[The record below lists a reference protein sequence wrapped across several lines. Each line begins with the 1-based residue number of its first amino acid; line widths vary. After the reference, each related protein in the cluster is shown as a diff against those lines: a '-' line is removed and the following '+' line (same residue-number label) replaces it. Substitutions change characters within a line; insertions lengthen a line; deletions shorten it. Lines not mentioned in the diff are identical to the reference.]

1 MTREDCTIFEEFE
14 MATASTTKE
23 HLLERAGTP
32 YSIERE
38 IDLNRKTRTAFS
50 LDLVEDNDEGAI
62 GSRVAEASRV
72 LSPGKWTVVNERHP
86 KPRRDGHRSLPSL
99 T

>member
-62 GSRVAEASRV
+62 GSRVAEVSNKCQVLDNGETGRKAIGRFWRV
-72 LSPGKWTVVNERHP
+72 GWCRN
-86 KPRRDGHRSLPSL
+86 L